1 MGEEKTHIWVNKKL
15 AEEYNSLESVEEQ
28 EASVKRVIEKKR
40 LDLDAENEML
50 GESLL
55 TFKSVCL
62 VHKKELEKV
71 YQEQADKIYA
81 LWEEMGDVSTMVSRH
96 AKELAAEIKP
106 VSLEVQAAKKS
117 VDELKKSVMD
127 LNIYGAER
135 VVELAKMV
143 AQMDEKSKEI
153 LSALLAK
160 K

>member
-1 MGEEKTHIWVNKKL
+1 MSAEKTHIWVSKKL

-55 TFKSVCL
+55 AFKSACL

-71 YQEQADKIYA
+71 YQDQSDKIYA
-81 LWEEMGDVSTMVSRH
+81 MWEDMGDVSTMVSRH

-106 VSLEVQAAKKS
+106 VSLEIQAAKKS
-117 VDELKKSVMD
+117 VDELKKSVLD

-135 VVELAKMV
+135 VVELAKIV

-153 LSALLAK
+153 LSALLTK

>member
-1 MGEEKTHIWVNKKL
+1 MEKEHIWVSKNL
-15 AEEYNSLESVEEQ
+15 ADEYKRLESVEEQ
-28 EASVKRVIEKKR
+28 EAAVKRVIEKKK

-55 TFKSVCL
+55 QFKSVCL
-62 VHKKELEKV
+62 AHRKELEKV
-71 YQEQADKIYA
+71 YQDQADKIYA
-81 LWEEMGDVSTMVSRH
+81 MWEELGDVSTMVSQH
-96 AKELAAEIKP
+96 AKSLAAEIAPITK
-106 VSLEVQAAKKS
+106 EIATARQN
-117 VDELKKSVMD
+117 VDALKKSVSELD
-127 LNIYGAER
+127 IYGAER